1 MSTKEYRRKI
11 AQSIAK
17 ARVTRAR
24 STDSQIDDAAHLR
37 GRVVNKKA
45 AAKTRAEALGRLM
58 RVEGPDVIPE
68 TALQRLEDPKESPVV
83 RLAALRLLQHK
94 QIFSSVASEWRPA
107 YLEALRQALDEPKLR
122 SAALEILS
130 ALKDRKTQGLLLEGI
145 RKPKQ
150 ALVPV
155 DQALRLL
162 SSDVHADVL
171 EVARSLA
178 NDRQSRRNKP
188 VFLQALRILA
198 SDPTSVG
205 RLEEVLA
212 DDSHSID
219 ARRLAAT
226 ALNHLSPESL
236 NRMTARSVSAAKAG
250 RKRKDALSEHIET
263 LQSIRR

>member
-24 STDSQIDDAAHLR
+24 STNSQIDDAKHLR
-37 GRVVNKKA
+37 GRVVNKKVT
-45 AAKTRAEALGRLM
+45 AKTRAEALGRLM

-94 QIFSSVASEWRPA
+94 QIFSSVATEWRPA
-107 YLEALRQALDEPKLR
+107 YLEALRRALDEPKLR

-162 SSDVHADVL
+162 SSDIHADVL

-178 NDRQSRRNKP
+178 NDQQSRKNKP

-236 NRMTARSVSAAKAG
+236 NRMTARTVSAAKAG

>member
-1 MSTKEYRRKI
+1 MSTKEYRQKI
-11 AQSIAK
+11 AQSVAK
-17 ARVTRAR
+17 AQVAR
-24 STDSQIDDAAHLR
+24 SRSTGSHIDAQDLR
-37 GRVVNKKA
+37 RLVANKKA
-45 AAKTRAEALGRLM
+45 AAKTRAETLGRLM

-68 TALQRLEDPKESPVV
+68 TALQRLADPKESPVV

-94 QIFSSVASEWRPA
+94 QIFSAVAAEWRPA
-107 YLEALRQALDEPKLR
+107 YIEALRTALDEPKLR

-130 ALKDRKTQGLLLEGI
+130 ALKDRTTQELLLEGI
-145 RKPKQ
+145 RQPKQ

-162 SSDVHADVL
+162 SSDIHADVL

-178 NDRQSRRNKP
+178 TDQQSRKNKP

-212 DDSHSID
+212 NDSHSID

-236 NRMTARSVSAAKAG
+236 TPRAARVSAAKAG
-250 RKRKDALSEHIET
+250 PKRKDALSKHIET

>member
-1 MSTKEYRRKI
+1 MSTKEYRKKI
-11 AQSIAK
+11 AQSVAK
-17 ARVTRAR
+17 AQAATRAR
-24 STDSQIDDAAHLR
+24 SAGSQMEPGRLR
-37 GRVVNKKA
+37 SMVANNKG
-45 AAKTRAEALGRLM
+45 AAKARAEALGRLM
-58 RVEGPDVIPE
+58 RAEGPDAVPE
-68 TALQRLEDPKESPVV
+68 TALQRLADPKESPVV

-94 QIFSSVASEWRPA
+94 QIFSSVAAEWRPA
-107 YLEALRQALDEPKLR
+107 YIEALRTALDEPKLR

-130 ALKDRKTQGLLLEGI
+130 GLKDRKTQELLLEGI
-145 RKPKQ
+145 RNPKQ

-178 NDRQSRRNKP
+178 NDQQSRKNKP

-198 SDPTSVG
+198 SDPNSVG

-212 DDSHSID
+212 NDSYSIE

-226 ALNHLSPESL
+226 ALNNLSPESL
-236 NRMTARSVSAAKAG
+236 KPGTARSRSAKAG
-250 RKRKDALSEHIET
+250 SKADALSRHIET